1 MEFTQFEAS
10 EENQQE
16 NQSLN
21 FSDEYGDDQVIDEV
35 DFIDEKEYEEHV
47 SFCRNVYNIDEYNKF
62 PNQTIDP
69 RSAVYEDDKMFF
81 RKDDTQSEL
90 YAPENREMV
99 DFDFFRGRK
108 NLPVILK
115 TFQNFDGEGGNSF
128 FDSVIYGL
136 MSRKIEGK
144 EKPRRERAKEVPGE
158 KIYEELVEI
167 KEEIKLDRR
176 AFGFFNKCFL
186 VNQLI
191 WLFFKIF

>member
-1 MEFTQFEAS
+1 MEFIQFEAS
-10 EENQQE
+10 EEKQQE

-35 DFIDEKEYEEHV
+35 DFIDEKEYEERV

-62 PNQTIDP
+62 PNQTIEL

-81 RKDDTQSEL
+81 RKDDTQSKL

-99 DFDFFRGRK
+99 E
-108 NLPVILK
+108 

-144 EKPRRERAKEVPGE
+144 KNKKRKSERGPRR
-158 KIYEELVEI
+158 
-167 KEEIKLDRR
+167 
-176 AFGFFNKCFL
+176 
-186 VNQLI
+186 
-191 WLFFKIF
+191 KIF

>member
-1 MEFTQFEAS
+1 MEFIQFEAS
-10 EENQQE
+10 EEKQQE

-35 DFIDEKEYEEHV
+35 DFIDEKEYEERV

-81 RKDDTQSEL
+81 RKDDTQSKL

-99 DFDFFRGRK
+99 E
-108 NLPVILK
+108 

-144 EKPRRERAKEVPGE
+144 EKPGRAKEVPGE
-158 KIYEELVEI
+158 KNYEELVEI